1 MEMGFFLLRV
11 EVVRKGFEGRTEKG
25 EDVLAKGAE
34 DPFPPPNLGLG
45 SFGYKDKTDV
55 NQCSVIEEF

>member
-34 DPFPPPNLGLG
+34 DPLPSPQPW
-45 SFGYKDKTDV
+45 SW
-55 NQCSVIEEF
+55 EFRL